1 MRSPANMGAS
11 VRARLLTLSKDRNQ
25 PFQLLLTRYVLERL
39 LYRLSTTT
47 HRDRFV
53 LKGAMLMITWFD
65 DPFRPTQDLDL
76 LGFGDLDPGAML
88 TVFREICTI
97 EANDGVAFDVQA
109 LTIDRVRDELEYGG
123 LRIKT
128 TAALDGARIRV
139 LIDIGFGDAVEPGL
153 DELEMPVLLD
163 LPSPR
168 LRAYPQE
175 TVIAEKFQAMVIL
188 GRANSRMKDLYDIW
202 MLSRC
207 YEFSGDRLARAIAAT
222 FERRKTPVPIELPD
236 ALTQSFADDPAKQQ
250 QWISFVDNVAVQPG
264 GLGDVIND
272 LSAFLMPHSVAAK
285 RLGDV

>member
-1 MRSPANMGAS
+1 MREPANMGAS
-11 VRARLLTLSKDRNQ
+11 VRARLLKLSKDRNQ

-39 LYRLSTTT
+39 LYRLSSTT

-53 LKGAMLMITWFD
+53 LKGAMLMTTWFD

-76 LGFGDLDPGAML
+76 LGFGDPDPEAML
-88 TVFREICTI
+88 AVFREICAI
-97 EANDGVAFDVQA
+97 KANDGVAFDVQA

-128 TAALDGARIRV
+128 NATLDGARIRV
-139 LIDIGFGDAVEPGL
+139 VIDVGFGDAIEPGL
-153 DELEMPVLLD
+153 NDVDMPVLLD

-175 TVIAEKFQAMVIL
+175 TVIAEKFQAMVML

-202 MLSRC
+202 VLSRC
-207 YEFSGDRLARAIAAT
+207 YEFTGDRLSRAIAAT
-222 FERRKTPVPIELPD
+222 FERRKTPIPIELPD
-236 ALTQSFADDPAKQQ
+236 ALTQAFADDPTKQQ

-264 GLGDVIND
+264 GLGDVISD
-272 LSAFLMPHSVAAK
+272 LATFLMPHAEAARRSGK
-285 RLGDV
+285 T